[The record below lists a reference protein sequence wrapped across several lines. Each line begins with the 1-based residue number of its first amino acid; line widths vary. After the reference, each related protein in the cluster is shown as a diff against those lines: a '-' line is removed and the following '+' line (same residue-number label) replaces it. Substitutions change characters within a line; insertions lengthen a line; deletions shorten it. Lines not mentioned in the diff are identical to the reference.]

1 MARVRVYEN
10 SAARVA
16 AFRKRHALVT
26 LSVDISKDVSDAF
39 EGYLK
44 FKNLTKAAVIT
55 KLLRDQLLRKR

>member
-16 AFRKRHALVT
+16 AYRVRHALVT
-26 LSVDISKDVSDAF
+26 LSVDIPRDISEAF
-39 EGYLK
+39 EAYLK